1 LDEKLWEKSLMAR
14 EFIGTV
20 GVDSGSVMIID
31 PCYLN
36 DPMRWKTEK
45 FAESAEKADAE
56 GNYPMA
62 SNMRRLFTEKTQLQ
76 NLISDWDK
84 YCEDSKDRDYQP
96 CEYAGGVISPTRNGD
111 GGFPVYVHRDKDGRV
126 KKMEIIF

>member
-1 LDEKLWEKSLMAR
+1 MAR
-14 EFIGTV
+14 EYVGEV

-36 DPMRWKTEK
+36 DPLRWKVDK
-45 FAESAEKADAE
+45 FEESAKKAEKE

-62 SNMRRLFTEKTQLQ
+62 SNMKRLATEKGQLK
-76 NLISDWDK
+76 NLISNWDQ
-84 YCEDSKDRDYQP
+84 YCKDSEIRKYQP

-111 GGFPVYVHRDKDGRV
+111 GGFPVYVHRDKEGRV